1 MRELL
6 ILTILRIFSENT
18 FLFQISNFILKNY
31 KKNIVKINYYNFIFS
46 LKFIKIKKK
55 TFFFK
60 PNNPLQV
67 NDFVVI

>member
-18 FLFQISNFILKNY
+18 FLFQIS
-31 KKNIVKINYYNFIFS
+31 NFIFS